1 MGLNGLGFS
10 ETQLN
15 FRAKEREDDEADRIL
30 ISCMRISR
38 AHHTVSI
45 VGPISHVTPGKPKS

>member
-1 MGLNGLGFS
+1 MGLSGLGFS

-15 FRAKEREDDEADRIL
+15 FRAKERDDDEGDRIL
-30 ISCMRISR
+30 ISCMIITR
-38 AHHTVSI
+38 AHHTGSI